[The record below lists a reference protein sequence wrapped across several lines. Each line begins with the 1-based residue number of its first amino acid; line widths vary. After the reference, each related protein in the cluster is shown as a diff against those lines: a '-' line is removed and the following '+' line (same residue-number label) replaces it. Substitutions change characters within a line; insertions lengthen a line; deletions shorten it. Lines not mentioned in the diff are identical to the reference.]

1 MRIPRIYINAELSE
15 NQTLTLPDTSF
26 QHLCKVLRLKSD
38 HPLRV
43 FNGQGGQYHA
53 TLCDVEKRT
62 ANIAIGAFEALDN
75 ESAVKVTI
83 GQTLSRGERMDYAI
97 QKSVEAGVFAIQPL
111 LSERCEVKL
120 EDKRMEKRLTHWQQV
135 AISAAE
141 QCGRGLVPIVYPP
154 IELTEWVE
162 NCNDMLK
169 FTLHHHSAK
178 PIKQFELPSQKQIA
192 LLIGP
197 EGGLTENEVQHSE
210 KQGFNPITLGPRV
223 LRTETAPVVA
233 LSVIQTL
240 WGDIH

>member
-1 MRIPRIYINAELSE
+1 MRIPRIYINTELSE

-26 QHLCKVLRLKSD
+26 QHLCKVLRLKSG

-53 TLCDVEKRT
+53 TLCDVEKRS
-62 ANIAIGAFEALDN
+62 ANITTSRFEDLNN
-75 ESAVKVTI
+75 ESLVKVTI

-111 LSERCEVKL
+111 FSERCEVKL
-120 EDKRMEKRLTHWQQV
+120 EDKRIEKRLAHWQQV
-135 AISAAE
+135 AISATE
-141 QCGRGLVPIVYPP
+141 QCGRGVVPEIRMPMAL
-154 IELTEWVE
+154 EDWLDE
-162 NCNDMLK
+162 CNQMLK
-169 FTLHHHSAK
+169 FTLHHHSDK
-178 PIKQFELPSQKQIA
+178 SIKNYSLKTDQQVG

-197 EGGLTENEVQHSE
+197 EGGLTDREVQLSE

-233 LSVIQTL
+233 LSVINTL
-240 WGDIH
+240 WGDIN

>member
-1 MRIPRIYINAELSE
+1 MRIPRIFIDIELSE
-15 NQTLTLPDTSF
+15 NATIALPDTSF
-26 QHLCKVLRLKSD
+26 QHLCKVLRLKSG
-38 HPLRV
+38 HPIRV
-43 FNGQGGQYHA
+43 FNGLGGQFHA

-62 ANIAIGAFEALDN
+62 ASIAIGAFEALNN

-120 EDKRMEKRLTHWQQV
+120 EDKRMQKRLSHWQQV
-135 AISAAE
+135 ATSAAE
-141 QCGRGLVPIVYPP
+141 QCGRGIVPIVHPP
-154 IELTEWVE
+154 LELTEWVGD
-162 NCNDMLK
+162 CNDMLK

-178 PIKQFELPSQKQIA
+178 PIKQFDLPTHKHIA